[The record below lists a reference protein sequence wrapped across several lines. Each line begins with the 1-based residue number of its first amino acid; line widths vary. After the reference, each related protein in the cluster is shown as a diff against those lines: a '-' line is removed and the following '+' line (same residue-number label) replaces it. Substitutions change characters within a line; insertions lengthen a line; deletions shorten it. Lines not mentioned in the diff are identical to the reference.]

1 MQVQKKWL
9 VVWFIVMLGIMAGCS
24 SSESGTE
31 STSKKE
37 GKWAGQTLTVHLI
50 GDFSM
55 EDATDPITGKTNE
68 GLNSIKQEFEKQHPG
83 ATVEFILMP
92 WEGYTEKT
100 QAMITSNEADV
111 YQMPG
116 LADFA
121 AQGVLEPLQSYIEE
135 DPEFSLDVFIENQV
149 SGWKVLGP
157 DSDEL
162 SIYGLPLIGDARF
175 INYDKKLFDQ
185 WGVEYLS
192 DNPTMEEIARK
203 AKQMTGT
210 NPVTGEENYGIWFRG
225 DWSSAFTLVN
235 LAEGQNG
242 RWGTGFA
249 WDEIQFEYNSPEMVN
264 GLEWL
269 LEMQEYAP
277 DGLISNQGAERWL
290 TDRNNIA
297 IMLNQGPGDLI
308 LPVYAQGL
316 EDRIG
321 IAQEFNND
329 DGIGGMFAGSPVAM
343 AKESDNK
350 ELAWEWIKFSVSEDF
365 QRYLFEEANAMPVIK
380 AAEDWE
386 SYKEVEKMMN
396 PTIEAMRTPWTPRYP
411 WASSQPRFILTS
423 EIEAA
428 LAGKRSAKEALDKA
442 QEESKAWLDNR

>member
-1 MQVQKKWL
+1 MRVL
-9 VVWFIVMLGIMAGCS
+9 
-24 SSESGTE
+24 
-31 STSKKE
+31 
-37 GKWAGQTLTVHLI
+37 LI
-50 GDFSM
+50 
-55 EDATDPITGKTNE
+55 TI
-68 GLNSIKQEFEKQHPG
+68 
-83 ATVEFILMP
+83 
-92 WEGYTEKT
+92 
-100 QAMITSNEADV
+100 
-111 YQMPG
+111 
-116 LADFA
+116 
-121 AQGVLEPLQSYIEE
+121 
-135 DPEFSLDVFIENQV
+135 
-149 SGWKVLGP
+149 
-157 DSDEL
+157 
-162 SIYGLPLIGDARF
+162 
-175 INYDKKLFDQ
+175 KKLFDQ

-203 AKQMTGT
+203 AKQMTGI

-386 SYKEVEKMMN
+386 SYKEVEKNDESNHRSNANTMD
-396 PTIEAMRTPWTPRYP
+396 TALSLGILS
-411 WASSQPRFILTS
+411 ASFYLN
-423 EIEAA
+423 
-428 LAGKRSAKEALDKA
+428 LG
-442 QEESKAWLDNR
+442 N

>member
-185 WGVEYLS
+185 WG
-192 DNPTMEEIARK
+192 
-203 AKQMTGT
+203 G
-210 NPVTGEENYGIWFRG
+210 
-225 DWSSAFTLVN
+225 
-235 LAEGQNG
+235 
-242 RWGTGFA
+242 
-249 WDEIQFEYNSPEMVN
+249 
-264 GLEWL
+264 
-269 LEMQEYAP
+269 
-277 DGLISNQGAERWL
+277 
-290 TDRNNIA
+290 
-297 IMLNQGPGDLI
+297 
-308 LPVYAQGL
+308 
-316 EDRIG
+316 
-321 IAQEFNND
+321 
-329 DGIGGMFAGSPVAM
+329 
-343 AKESDNK
+343 
-350 ELAWEWIKFSVSEDF
+350 
-365 QRYLFEEANAMPVIK
+365 
-380 AAEDWE
+380 
-386 SYKEVEKMMN
+386 
-396 PTIEAMRTPWTPRYP
+396 
-411 WASSQPRFILTS
+411 
-423 EIEAA
+423 
-428 LAGKRSAKEALDKA
+428 
-442 QEESKAWLDNR
+442 